1 MISLDPDPE
10 GILSKRTLRVS
21 LFSRAIAM
29 LKSFVLKVVGVKN
42 YNEYECASEE
52 SIKSL
57 IDKSKKDG
65 LIEADEK
72 DMLCKVFEFNDR
84 LAKEIMT
91 SRSDTF
97 LINIEDDFKDILSE
111 ILKLNYSRIPVYR
124 DNVDN
129 IIGVLYVKD
138 LLAEA
143 SKVGFDNINLE
154 KILHNPYF
162 VPEIKRTNELF
173 KLLKEA
179 KIHLAVLF
187 DEYGGFSG
195 IVTMEDLVEE
205 IMGDIED
212 EYDIA
217 DEVNQ
222 IDTNTFIIKGY
233 LSVNDFNDRFN
244 MNIEEGD
251 YDTLNGYLTEAL
263 GKIPDENEV
272 VELDNVKFTVFKVE
286 NRRVEEVKV
295 NILKV
300 SNKA

>member
-111 ILKLNYSRIPVYR
+111 ILKFNYSRIPVYK

-195 IVTMEDLVEE
+195 IVTMEDLIEE

-217 DEVNQ
+217 DDVNQ

>member
-111 ILKLNYSRIPVYR
+111 ILKFNYSRIPVYK

-143 SKVGFDNINLE
+143 SKVGFDNMNLE

-195 IVTMEDLVEE
+195 IVTMEDLIEE

-217 DEVNQ
+217 DDVNQ

>member
-1 MISLDPDPE
+1 MISLEPDPE

-21 LFSRAIAM
+21 LLSRAIAM
-29 LKSFVLKVVGVKN
+29 LKSFILKVVGVKN

-57 IDKSKKDG
+57 IDKSKEDG

-97 LINIEDDFKDILSE
+97 LIDIDDDFKDILSE
-111 ILKLNYSRIPVYR
+111 ILTLHYSRIPVYR

-143 SKVGFDNINLE
+143 SKVGFDNINLQN
-154 KILHNPYF
+154 ILHKPYF

-222 IDTNTFIIKGY
+222 IDTNTFIVKGY

-263 GKIPDENEV
+263 GKIPNENEV

-286 NRRVEEVKV
+286 NRRVEEIKV
-295 NILKV
+295 NILKF
-300 SNKA
+300 SDKA